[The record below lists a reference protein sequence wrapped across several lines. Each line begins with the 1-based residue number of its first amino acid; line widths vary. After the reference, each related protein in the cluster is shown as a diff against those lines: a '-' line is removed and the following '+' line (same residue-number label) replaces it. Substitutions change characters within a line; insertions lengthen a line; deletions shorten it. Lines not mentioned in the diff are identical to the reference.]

1 MGVEAPQW
9 DELLVGIAAGWE
21 VTRRR
26 AAMALAEAGLTVVE
40 HAATATELAHAC
52 ADRQPHVAVLTLEL
66 CQRAHAGGLT
76 DLRRMLP
83 RTRLVTIVPTAARRE
98 VREALRAGADGVVAD
113 RDVDAALPPTVQDVA
128 AGQLVVPRD
137 LRHEI
142 DRRPLSHR
150 EKQVLGLAVLGATN
164 AEIAQRLWVSEH
176 TVKSH
181 LSSSFSKLG
190 VRSRHEAAELVL
202 DQSDSLGAGVLAAT
216 RGA

>member
-21 VTRRR
+21 GTLRR
-26 AAMALAEAGLTVVE
+26 AAMALAEAGLTVVGR
-40 HAATATELAHAC
+40 ATGASERAREC
-52 ADRQPHVAVLTLEL
+52 APRQPHVPVLTLEL
-66 CQRAHAGGLT
+66 CHRSQAGGLT
-76 DLRRMLP
+76 ALRRALP
-83 RTRLVTIVPTAARRE
+83 RTRLVTIVPTTARRE

-128 AGQLVVPRD
+128 AGQLVVPRE

-164 AEIAQRLWVSEH
+164 AESAQRLWVSEH

-202 DQSDSLGAGVLAAT
+202 DQSASLGAGVLAAT

>member
-21 VTRRR
+21 VTLRR
-26 AAMALAEAGLTVVE
+26 AAMALAEAGLTVVG
-40 HAATATELAHAC
+40 HAATAPELARLC

-66 CQRAHAGGLT
+66 CQRSQAGGLT
-76 DLRRMLP
+76 TLRRALP
-83 RTRLVTIVPTAARRE
+83 RTRLVTIVPTTARRE

-128 AGQLVVPRD
+128 AGQLVVPRE